1 MLKAEATLILTEL
14 HVLVLEDDAFQ
25 RRLIVGILQSMGVE
39 TVLQAENGR
48 QALDII
54 HQTPSRIDV
63 ALCDLNMPEMDGME
77 FLRHLGKEH
86 HNISVILTSALDEKL
101 LASVGRMTRMYGV
114 ALLGVMAKPVRI
126 ADLGELL
133 CKHVPSS
140 GVVRRLSPHN
150 FSLEDILQAVA
161 DDQFEPWFQP
171 KLDMRSGRLVGAEAL
186 ARWKHPRHGVVGPA
200 DFIPRL
206 ETTGNIDTLTFSIL
220 EKSVRACRALLDA
233 GHAMTISVNLS
244 PTSLDDTSLAD
255 RITRIVRQENIEPH
269 HIMLEITESAA
280 MTHVAPALENLAR
293 LCMNGFALSIDDY
306 GTGSSNL
313 EQLTRIAFSELK
325 IDQSFVRD
333 CAQNEAQRI
342 VVESSIDIARKLN
355 VTSVAEGIETR
366 QDWETLRKAG
376 CGVAQ
381 GYLVAR
387 PMDGP
392 RFFSFADSHDPAG
405 WLAAMV

>member
-1 MLKAEATLILTEL
+1 MKLNEL
-14 HVLVLEDDAFQ
+14 HVLVLEDDDFQ
-25 RRLIVGILQSMGVE
+25 RRLIVGILQSMGVEE

-86 HNISVILTSALDEKL
+86 HDISVILTSALDEKL

-114 ALLGVMAKPVRI
+114 NLLGVMAKPVRI

-133 CKHVPSS
+133 RKHVPSS
-140 GVVRRLSPHN
+140 GAVHPQSPHN

-186 ARWKHPRHGVVGPA
+186 ARWRHPRHGVVGPA

-206 ETTGNIDTLTFSIL
+206 ETTGNMDTLTFSML
-220 EKSVRACRALLDA
+220 EKSVRACRALIDA
-233 GHAMTISVNLS
+233 GHLMTISVNLS
-244 PTSLDDTSLAD
+244 PTSLDDTTLAD
-255 RITRIVRQENIEPH
+255 RITRIVRQEHIEPH

-293 LCMNGFALSIDDY
+293 LCMTGFALSIDDY
-306 GTGSSNL
+306 GTGASNL

-333 CAQNEAQRI
+333 CAQNQAQRI

-355 VTSVAEGIETR
+355 VTTVAEGIETR
-366 QDWETLRKAG
+366 QDWETLREAG

-381 GYLVAR
+381 GYLVSR

-392 RFFSFADSHDPAG
+392 QFFSFAASHDPAG